1 MMRVYSTNRLQCH
14 VVPLVESPGT
24 RVCRSSS
31 SFTLLLDMSA
41 HGTVVNWFSEKL
53 EFRVRERPSAAPI
66 PDPIEPV
73 LTLRANMRGVDGL
86 SPSVGDSG
94 YHAFNRI
101 GCTSMSL
108 PATTVLPGPL
118 NTSGS
123 NTSSSCTA
131 SVEAGEPD
139 GARLF
144 KILRL
149 ERALHCPDEADF

>member
-1 MMRVYSTNRLQCH
+1 MAESEYILQCH
-14 VVPLVESPGT
+14 VVPLVSLGT

-31 SFTLLLDMSA
+31 CRKLVL
-41 HGTVVNWFSEKL
+41 SEKL

-86 SPSVGDSG
+86 LPSVGDSEC
-94 YHAFNRI
+94 HAFNRI
-101 GCTSMSL
+101 RL
-108 PATTVLPGPL
+108 LPGPL
-118 NTSGS
+118 NMSGS
-123 NTSSSCTA
+123 NPSSSCTA

-144 KILRL
+144 KMWRYAPWMSLRL
-149 ERALHCPDEADF
+149 ERALHSPDEADF